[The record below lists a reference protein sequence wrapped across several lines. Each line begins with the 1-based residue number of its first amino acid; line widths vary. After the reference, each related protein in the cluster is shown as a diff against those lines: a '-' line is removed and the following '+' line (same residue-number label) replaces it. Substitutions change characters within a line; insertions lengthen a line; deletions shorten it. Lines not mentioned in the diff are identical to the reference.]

1 MLLYL
6 IVDAAACGER
16 GAVQTAREAAN
27 NGVSLIQLRDF
38 TSHDSEYCETA
49 TAIMDAISGT
59 DAKFIVGERPHLVQ
73 RLGAHGVHIGEK
85 YRDIRTAREEIGCQA
100 LLGVSGFTAEQI
112 VADVGADFS
121 VDYLSVGP
129 GWETVSKPDA
139 GAAIG
144 PEQAEAR
151 AAGSPFASMLIGGIG
166 AGLFAL
172 LMEQLL
178 ITRMYE
184 RHIDQALV
192 TVGVSLVVGA
202 ALGGWFGNDLV
213 QYPTPSYFLNGVNVF
228 GAIIPADRFF
238 YIGTAVLLLIANWA
252 LLKYT
257 RIGLII
263 RAGVENRSMV
273 AALGINVR
281 RAFST
286 VFFLGGFAAGI
297 GGVLVSVY
305 ANGVSPLIAGQYLI
319 YGFIVVVIGGM
330 GSVPGS
336 FLSAMMIGVIRQFA
350 NYYITGLG
358 DFVVV
363 ILLAGVLLIRP
374 QGLLGK
380 VAA

>member
-1 MLLYL
+1 MHVLNF
-6 IVDAAACGER
+6 AH
-16 GAVQTAREAAN
+16 GAFLSIGAFFGFWYAN
-27 NGVSLIQLRDF
+27 KFGFMI
-38 TSHDSEYCETA
+38 TTP
-49 TAIMDAISGT
+49 
-59 DAKFIVGERPHLVQ
+59 KFILAMIIGG
-73 RLGAHGVHIGEK
+73 LGA
-85 YRDIRTAREEIGCQA
+85 
-100 LLGVSGFTAEQI
+100 
-112 VADVGADFS
+112 GAFS
-121 VDYLSVGP
+121 
-129 GWETVSKPDA
+129 
-139 GAAIG
+139 
-144 PEQAEAR
+144 
-151 AAGSPFASMLIGGIG
+151 
-166 AGLFAL
+166 L

-202 ALGGWFGNDLV
+202 LLGGWFGNDLIQFPV
-213 QYPTPSYFLNGVNVF
+213 PAWFLTGVNVF
-228 GAIIPADRFF
+228 GAIIPADRFL
-238 YIGTAVLLLIANWA
+238 YIGTAVTLLIANWA

-263 RAGVENRSMV
+263 RAGVENRNMV

-286 VFFLGGFAAGI
+286 VFFLGGFAAGV
-297 GGVLVSVY
+297 GGVLVAIYS
-305 ANGVSPLIAGQYLI
+305 NGVSPLIAGQYLI

-336 FLSAMMIGVIRQFA
+336 FIAAMMIGVIRQFA
-350 NYYITGLG
+350 NYYVTGLG
-358 DFVVV
+358 DFVVI